1 MAKTSVTID
10 NLPRNV
16 NQDFADRSRL
26 LSDEELKKITQTSG
40 IASRAEALISSA
52 KQDETSNLFGL
63 NQAINFFEEPDNLD
77 NAIVFTER
85 LIPSI
90 GDIVENLEKI
100 KDVKTTNTLEENQ
113 KDDLV
118 NFFNNLKL
126 NDTMASFIKSKL
138 NEFSK
143 G

>member
-63 NQAINFFEEPDNLD
+63 NQAINFFEEPDNCLY
-77 NAIVFTER
+77 
-85 LIPSI
+85 
-90 GDIVENLEKI
+90 
-100 KDVKTTNTLEENQ
+100 
-113 KDDLV
+113 
-118 NFFNNLKL
+118 
-126 NDTMASFIKSKL
+126 
-138 NEFSK
+138 
-143 G
+143 

>member
-1 MAKTSVTID
+1 
-10 NLPRNV
+10 
-16 NQDFADRSRL
+16 
-26 LSDEELKKITQTSG
+26 
-40 IASRAEALISSA
+40 
-52 KQDETSNLFGL
+52 
-63 NQAINFFEEPDNLD
+63 
-77 NAIVFTER
+77 
-85 LIPSI
+85 
-90 GDIVENLEKI
+90 VENLEKI